1 MMFHKPRRVLPKV
14 LSFIG
19 TTIAMVAFA
28 GFLAVIIIEWMA
40 GCGETYVDA
49 NGQRHQHECVFL
61 TVHNEGEKQ

>member
-1 MMFHKPRRVLPKV
+1 MFHKPRRVLPKV
-14 LSFIG
+14 LTIIG
-19 TTIAMVAFA
+19 STIAMVAFA
-28 GFLAVIIIEWMA
+28 GFLAVAIIEWMA